1 MYVLEIFGTLLFLSF
16 IVSCVLFVTLTVHSL
31 VESHRRKVARQVEP
45 GKSKV
50 THARPATLAPDAAT
64 RKSLAADMAKD

>member
-1 MYVLEIFGTLLFLSF
+1 MYGLELLGTLLFLSF

-45 GKSKV
+45 SKSKV
-50 THARPATLAPDAAT
+50 IHARPAIPVPDAAT
-64 RKSLAADMAKD
+64 RK